1 MADCTR
7 PRHPASDARNGAH
20 GGRTIVEMRSPPAY
34 VLGSD
39 DAEVARLDAQAASI
53 APATALLLRAGGIGP
68 GMRVLDLGTGLG
80 HVALAV
86 AELVGPGG
94 AVVGV
99 DLSAPLLEHA
109 ERRRSAAGVEHLRF
123 VEADARTYRSAE
135 PFDAVVARLLLFHLP
150 DAVDVV
156 RHHAEGLRP
165 GGRFVALDFD
175 LGGVRAE
182 PPVALLDRALG
193 WVEAAFRA
201 AGADPRIGTRLQR
214 ILAEAGLA
222 DADSLGLQRYYAP
235 YDPTAPRLLTSVVR
249 TLAPAI
255 VAAGIATED
264 EIGIDTLEQRLTRD
278 AVAMDATLTLPTV
291 VGAWATR
298 R

>member
-1 MADCTR
+1 
-7 PRHPASDARNGAH
+7 
-20 GGRTIVEMRSPPAY
+20 MRSPPAY

-68 GMRVLDLGTGLG
+68 EMRVLDLGTGLG

-86 AELVGPGG
+86 ADLVGPDG

-109 ERRRSAAGVEHLRF
+109 EHRRAAAGVEHLRF
-123 VEADARTYRSAE
+123 VEADVRTYRSAE

-156 RHHAEGLRP
+156 RHHVDGLRP
-165 GGRFVALDFD
+165 GGRFVAIDFD

-182 PPVALLDRALG
+182 PPVALLAQALG

-214 ILAEAGLA
+214 ILAEAGLS
-222 DADSLGLQRYYAP
+222 DAESLGLSRYYAP
-235 YDPTAPRLLTSVVR
+235 EEPTAPRLLAGVVR
-249 TLAPAI
+249 TLVPAI
-255 VAAGIATED
+255 VAAGVATED
-264 EIGIDTLEQRLTRD
+264 EIAIETLEQRL
-278 AVAMDATLTLPTV
+278 AEESIAMDATLMVPTV

-298 R
+298 A